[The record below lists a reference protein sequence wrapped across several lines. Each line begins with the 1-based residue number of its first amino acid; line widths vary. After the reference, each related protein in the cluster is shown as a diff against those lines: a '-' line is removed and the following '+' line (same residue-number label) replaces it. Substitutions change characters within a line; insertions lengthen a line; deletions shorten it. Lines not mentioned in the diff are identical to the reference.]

1 MIVIDASV
9 AVDLVLGTAAGERLR
24 HRIGAER
31 PSLHAPHLLDV
42 EVAQVLRRYHRAGEL
57 GPARGRAALEDL
69 ADLRLRRYPHSLL
82 LPRAWELR
90 GNLSA
95 YDAVYV
101 ALAELLA
108 APLWTRDQR
117 LARAPGHRAQVTVV

>member
-9 AVDLVLGTAAGERLR
+9 AVDLVLNTGSSESIRR
-24 HRIGAER
+24 RIAAER
-31 PSLHAPHLLDV
+31 PSLHAPHRRDV

-57 GPARGRAALEDL
+57 SPTRGRAALDDL
-69 ADLRLRRYPHSLL
+69 ADLRLRRYPHSLV

-101 ALAELLA
+101 ALAELLTA
-108 APLWTRDQR
+108 QLWTRDAR